1 MNFCITME
9 QDCVSQETIPCS
21 RINIFKLDWNLQLSM
36 LSSEEKFYG
45 QTRKNLSSLA
55 TMTRG
60 MFSGVKVRLLN
71 LQSLYQLSSIVVVAC
86 CLQLF
91 CYQGYWYI
99 TENGQNNKGELPLN
113 SSSLPQINSL
123 IVETWTKLG
132 VSNGQWSQRHI
143 KTGFGVENAGKH

>member
-1 MNFCITME
+1 
-9 QDCVSQETIPCS
+9 
-21 RINIFKLDWNLQLSM
+21 
-36 LSSEEKFYG
+36 
-45 QTRKNLSSLA
+45 
-55 TMTRG
+55 MTRG

-132 VSNGQWSQRHI
+132 VSNGQ
-143 KTGFGVENAGKH
+143 